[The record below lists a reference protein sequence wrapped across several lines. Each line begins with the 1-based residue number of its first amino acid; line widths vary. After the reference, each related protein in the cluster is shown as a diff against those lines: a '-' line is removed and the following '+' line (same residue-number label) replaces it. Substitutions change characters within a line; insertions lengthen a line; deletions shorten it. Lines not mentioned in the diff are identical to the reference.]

1 MSRLSRANLKGRESV
16 FAGGPDL
23 YRGDIQATCP
33 PGLEECVLIMEDCC
47 EEAYEAQML
56 LHNGTQDLRRMNQVL
71 QSQRV
76 FLLVGDETVRKYKSE
91 LTDEIEPA
99 INELIVLAEQGLKS
113 LQKKESVLQTKVE
126 HVDTAQSRT
135 ARPTAGA
142 PASQKMEA
150 RRLQLLTKQREAL
163 ESEIEALEAEVNAMV
178 CHIKVSHAMLNP
190 DVGTPTG
197 KSLNSPH
204 GTTGGL

>member
-33 PGLEECVLIMEDCC
+33 PSLEECVMIMEDCC
-47 EEAYEAQML
+47 EQAYDAQIL
-56 LHNGTQDLRRMNQVL
+56 LHNGTQDLRRMNRVL

-76 FLLVGDETVRKYKSE
+76 YLLVGEDTVRKYKTD

-99 INELIVLAEQGLKS
+99 INELIELAEQGLKS
-113 LQKKESVLQTKVE
+113 LQKKEAVLQTK
-126 HVDTAQSRT
+126 VDTAQSRT
-135 ARPTAGA
+135 ARPTVGA

-150 RRLQLLTKQREAL
+150 RRLQMLTKQREAL
-163 ESEIEALEAEVNAMV
+163 EAEVLALEEEINAMER
-178 CHIKVSHAMLNP
+178 
-190 DVGTPTG
+190 
-197 KSLNSPH
+197 
-204 GTTGGL
+204 